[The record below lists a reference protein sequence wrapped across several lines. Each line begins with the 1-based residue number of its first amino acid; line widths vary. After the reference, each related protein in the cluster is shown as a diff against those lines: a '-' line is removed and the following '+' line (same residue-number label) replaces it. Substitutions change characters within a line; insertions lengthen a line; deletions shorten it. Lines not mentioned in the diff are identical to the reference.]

1 MVGIRTLAPVNTL
14 GDFATFCS
22 AWANI
27 EARSKSSDAAFSSP
41 DFCAD
46 AAANSAT
53 WADVGALPFSSATLL
68 EDGSY

>member
-1 MVGIRTLAPVNTL
+1 MVGVRTLAPVNTL

-27 EARSKSSDAAFSSP
+27 EARSKNSADAFSSP
-41 DFCAD
+41 DFCAE

-53 WADVGALPFSSATLL
+53 WADVGAIPFSSASLL
-68 EDGSY
+68 EDVSL